1 MKITAKQLE
10 LNRLNALT
18 AHNQSIAIVQASA
31 SIRADVLDQARASFI
46 LGANLGEGSAKTLTT
61 SEILERLE
69 ALNFKVEKA
78 SKFKTVFANLKSSN
92 LDNSLKSLAT
102 IEETLLEAILETRQ
116 VDKYFAIVA
125 RAKAQDANTTLDA
138 LTHVDLLATIDK
150 ASLYYYNARYNE
162 HHAITQFKP
171 ILTAYNMMH
180 AYNKNVN
187 ALIAKRK
194 SKKQAAALIEA

>member
-46 LGANLGEGSAKTLTT
+46 LGANLGEGDAKTLST

-78 SKFKTVFANLKSSN
+78 SKFRTVFANLKSSN
-92 LDNSLKSLAT
+92 LDNSLKSLEIIEST
-102 IEETLLEAILETRQ
+102 ILEAILETRQ
-116 VDKYFAIVA
+116 SDKYFTIIA

-138 LTHVDLLATIDK
+138 ITHVDILAPIDK
-150 ASLYYYNARYNE
+150 GMLYFYNARYNE

-180 AYNKNVN
+180 AYNQNVA

-194 SKKQAAALIEA
+194 AKKEAATLIEA